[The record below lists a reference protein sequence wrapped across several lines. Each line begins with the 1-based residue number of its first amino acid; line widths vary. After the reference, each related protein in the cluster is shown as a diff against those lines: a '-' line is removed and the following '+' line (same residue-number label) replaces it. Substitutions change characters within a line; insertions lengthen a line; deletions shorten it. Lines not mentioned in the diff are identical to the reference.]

1 MRKALHILFLTML
14 VCLPAYGQKTSMK
27 KLESQRAQ
35 LEKDIA
41 LINRQ
46 LAQNSKNSSAA
57 MNTLTLVRSKISARE
72 KLIAGCDQTL
82 RLLND
87 SISVCQGELNRLQA
101 RYDTLSL
108 YYGRLIRGSY
118 KNRDSRIWYMYVLSS
133 ESMGQAFRRFGY
145 LRSLSAQM
153 SDQALKIRETSAR
166 LEVEKER
173 LTTLRNEA
181 DEMRRKVVKER
192 ASLQDEEAEH
202 SRLVS
207 QLSKDRKKYQQQLQ
221 EKNRQKEALNRKI
234 ADLIR
239 AQQEAAAKAAAGKGK
254 AKGGKTAGKTTST
267 EIDTKLSGEFAANKG
282 RLPWPVEGAVVERFG
297 KHKHPVYTNVDLPQN
312 NGVTLTVKR
321 GAEAKA
327 VFNGKVTQI
336 VVLPGYNQCVLVNHG
351 AYYTLY
357 SKLATVAVK
366 PGDKVK
372 TGQVV
377 GIVDTIGG
385 EDLFHFELWHD
396 TTPQNPE
403 NWLRD

>member
-1 MRKALHILFLTML
+1 MRRALHILILAL
-14 VCLPAYGQKTSMK
+14 VVCLPAYGQKTSMK

-87 SISVCQGELNRLQA
+87 SIGVCQGEINRLQA

-118 KNRDSRIWYMYVLSS
+118 KNRDSRMWYMYVLSS

-153 SDQALKIRETSAR
+153 SGQALKIRETSAR

-173 LTTLRNEA
+173 LTTLRNDA

-192 ASLQDEEAEH
+192 ASLQDEEAES
-202 SRLVS
+202 SRLVN

-239 AQQEAAAKAAAGKGK
+239 AQQEAAAKAAGKGK
-254 AKGGKTAGKTTST
+254 AKGGKAGGKTTST
-267 EIDTKLSGEFAANKG
+267 EIDAKLSGEFAANKG

-327 VFNGKVTQI
+327 VFNGTVTQI
-336 VVLPGYNQCVLVNHG
+336 VVLPGYNQCVLVSHG
-351 AYYTLY
+351 EYFTLY
-357 SKLATVAVK
+357 SKLKTVNVK
-366 PGDKVK
+366 TGDKVV
-372 TGQVV
+372 TGQAV
-377 GIVDTIGG
+377 GMVDTIGG
-385 EDLFHFELWHD
+385 EDQFHFELWKGS
-396 TTPQNPE
+396 TPQNPE
-403 NWLRD
+403 NWLRN